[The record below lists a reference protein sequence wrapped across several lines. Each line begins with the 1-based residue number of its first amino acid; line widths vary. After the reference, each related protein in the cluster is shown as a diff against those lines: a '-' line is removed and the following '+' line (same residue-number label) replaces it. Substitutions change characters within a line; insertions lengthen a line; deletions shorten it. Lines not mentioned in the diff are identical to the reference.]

1 MPPISRPYCLH
12 LMPRINKCEPG
23 ANYVAFQARLN
34 IVFRTIFDGIEIPP
48 GHNFDKNDVVLLKLV
63 HLLITS
69 NDVTKIN
76 TFFTDLKTQTF
87 IRAIA
92 HAFELDQW
100 HDFQDASYA
109 RINKCGELGL
119 VKCIFPNTHAANIK
133 KGALMEILEETEDN
147 RANIRKGEE
156 QIDGSNNDPAKSFYD
171 AQYTIIDTMP
181 TYLKKIV
188 DTNLIELKTAAY
200 YIDSAPCAES
210 TDPNQYNTNQ
220 YKLNT
225 STEFFIVNCALA
237 FYQSFFISLNNF
249 VFTIYGMNSDD
260 SDIRYNTLKSFL
272 KRYIINIKYI
282 NPETG
287 VVISQYNYIAEGG
300 AKGHFTVPNVVKILV
315 CTGAKKAGQ
324 GQSKQDLPINGKDA
338 IENLIIWL
346 EGLTSDVPAIQNFL
360 VSFLTL
366 NKGFGDFVQMF
377 MCLYLFYIEITINI
391 PSETEEFIR
400 VVLVFLYNII
410 LATCDSHLT
419 YIALICK
426 CPFIIGG
433 LCNSRKIY
441 MDGKSRYLTKTF
453 KAVWNSYNK
462 IHIVTATDSIPE
474 IVPPIWDAKK
484 LKDCGCSGKSS
495 AVSTSM
501 SLTSISTFESNNK
514 GRIKFELDRLRAY
527 AILKLYEYLD
537 GTSNTS
543 NFELTIGTKIKLF
556 PGIHY
561 ELGNLFIINI
571 GDSIDA
577 FVSTLITDETLLNY
591 QTLYKTLSINV
602 DTIITSIAY
611 INFLYEM
618 FYGNRT
624 ILINIKS
631 SLRDRV
637 ELDIDLFEPFTL
649 ANFISGKSNPP
660 ERLPRMAINRFAIWA
675 YAIDHAIRS
684 KKWVGMN
691 IQSDQN
697 FNNFYD
703 YVIQTLELLK
713 ALDSYNVA
721 IDEYIYK
728 LTNFPN
734 LSMGNYRMIILSL
747 GEKLLPN
754 LQTIN
759 HGSTVMRDYIYSLN
773 LLSGGTLYDNAVL
786 IHKVLTQFFS
796 MYKEMIITEIA
807 DIYKT
812 YFENI
817 DVCLFFYYLPEQINQ
832 LELIMNNLNV
842 RRALTGQSK
851 DVNADEQLGICSV
864 AIKCFQKIIES
875 HKKIKSYQ
883 NYGGTAVPT
892 AAIQVDTPSG
902 TEDKCVNE
910 DEGDEDDD
918 EELVKPVTDFTPS
931 IDNLKTGA
939 AEEKMY
945 PSEAQVEKIKTQKA
959 AKSTVSSSRSGKRR
973 RTDDDTDNGDSK
985 QADKKVKN
993 GGGYYVSNENGQSL
1007 SLDFPHNKQLKFSV
1021 ANVEDDE
1028 HYYIDYIE
1036 LTESPS
1042 LLGRVQIVLD
1052 FSLSELIYSIK
1063 EQSIYDEDYKDPLH
1077 KMINSMYKL
1086 LAFTE
1091 FILYKNNPVQTESAE
1106 IITLTEFRYCIEQ
1119 ILNDY
1124 HTAYLNISSKDD
1136 MFIGIAQNS
1145 LVRLDYLLSIST
1157 IFLIKLTNIISRRCG
1172 GLLSSFHE
1180 ETKNFDTQLVSLFE
1194 SMILEVVNNYSED
1207 SYFEIRQ
1214 NNVDAGGFITIETL
1228 RNYENASKFL
1238 IFYLGYEI
1246 IKNTGNEIIEGIRR
1260 IKEILTNQQRMSG
1273 GIYKN
1278 KREKRAILYKKI
1290 QDVRENITGY
1300 VSKNTISRNISILK
1314 PSKQI
1319 EKPTKPSKQI
1329 EKSPKPSKQIE
1340 KSPKPSKQPE
1350 KLPKPSKQIE
1360 KSPKPSKQ
1368 PEKLPKPSKQPEQIK
1383 VTDNNNQNISKYKL
1397 RVEQFKNKKFSAYFE
1412 KKLKTYL
1419 NDKNIN
1425 IYKIGIMKM
1434 RGILKNIYKL
1444 D

>member
-1 MPPISRPYCLH
+1 MPLQRPHCLH
-12 LMPRINKCEPG
+12 QMHRINKCVSDEHY
-23 ANYVAFQARLN
+23 ADFQTRLN
-34 IVFRTIFDGIEIPP
+34 IVFRTIFDGREIPH
-48 GHNFDKNDVVLLKLV
+48 GHKINNDDVVLLNLV
-63 HLLITS
+63 HLLIQ
-69 NDVTKIN
+69 NDKEKIDV
-76 TFFTDLKTQTF
+76 FFKDFKTRTF
-87 IRAIA
+87 ISTIA

-109 RINKCGELGL
+109 RINKCGNFGL
-119 VKCIFPNTHAANIK
+119 VNCILPNTHAANIK
-133 KGALMEILEETEDN
+133 KDALMLILESNSDN
-147 RANIRKGEE
+147 NANIRKGEE

-220 YKLNT
+220 YNLNT

-260 SDIRYNTLKSFL
+260 SDIIYNTLKSFL

-287 VVISQYNYIAEGG
+287 VISQYNYIAEGG

-315 CTGAKKAGQ
+315 CTGAKKAEQ

-346 EGLTSDVPAIQNFL
+346 ESLTSDVPAIQNFL

-377 MCLYLFYIEITINI
+377 MCLYLFYIEITIDI
-391 PSETEEFIR
+391 PSETGDFR

-527 AILKLYEYLD
+527 AILKLYEPHPGGISY
-537 GTSNTS
+537 
-543 NFELTIGTKIKLF
+543 FELTIGTKIKLL
-556 PGIHY
+556 PDVHY
-561 ELGNLFIINI
+561 ETDNLFIITFV
-571 GDSIDA
+571 GSITTLDTA
-577 FVSTLITDETLLNY
+577 LITDETLLYY

-602 DTIITSIAY
+602 DAIITSIAY

-618 FYGNRT
+618 FYGNSI

-637 ELDIDLFEPFTL
+637 NLDIELFEPFT
-649 ANFISGKSNPP
+649 FETFKKSKKQSH

-675 YAIDHAIRS
+675 YAFDHAIGS

-691 IQSDQN
+691 IQSDQK

-734 LSMGNYRMIILSL
+734 NLDASEMTIFSL
-747 GEKLLPN
+747 GKLLTN
-754 LQTIN
+754 LQAS
-759 HGSTVMRDYIYSLN
+759 HYKSTAIRDYMYDLN
-773 LLSGGTLYDNAVL
+773 ISGGIIYDNKVL

-796 MYKEMIITEIA
+796 MYKGMIIAEIA
-807 DIYKT
+807 EIYNT
-812 YFENI
+812 YFVNI
-817 DVCLFFYYLPEQINQ
+817 DVCLFFNHLPEQIEQ
-832 LELIMNNLNV
+832 LELIMNELSH
-842 RRALTGQSK
+842 RRKVTGHSK
-851 DVNADEQLGICSV
+851 DGNADQQLGICSV

-875 HKKIKSYQ
+875 HKKIKSYK
-883 NYGGTAVPT
+883 NYGVTTAPT
-892 AAIQVDTPSG
+892 IAIQVDTPSG

-910 DEGDEDDD
+910 DEGDEDDE

-931 IDNLKTGA
+931 INKLKKDA
-939 AEEKMY
+939 IEEKMY
-945 PSEAQVEKIKTQKA
+945 PSEEQKGKIEKYKA
-959 AKSTVSSSRSGKRR
+959 TKSSVSSSRSGKRR
-973 RTDDDTDNGDSK
+973 FNDFDTDNDDNQNGE
-985 QADKKVKN
+985 QVVKKVKY

-1021 ANVEDDE
+1021 ANVENNV

-1091 FILYKNNPVQTESAE
+1091 FILYKNNPIQTESAE

-1119 ILNDY
+1119 ILNEY
-1124 HTAYLNISSKDD
+1124 HTAYLNISSSDD
-1136 MFIGIAQNS
+1136 MFKVIAKKS
-1145 LVRLDYLLSIST
+1145 LVKLDYLLSIST
-1157 IFLIKLTNIISRRCG
+1157 LFLIKLTNIISRRCG

-1180 ETKNFDTQLVSLFE
+1180 QTKNFDTQLVNLFE
-1194 SMILEVVNNYSED
+1194 SMILRVVNDYSD
-1207 SYFEIRQ
+1207 GSYFEILQ

-1260 IKEILTNQQRMSG
+1260 IKEILRNQGMSG

-1278 KREKRAILYKKI
+1278 KRGKRAILYKKI

-1300 VSKNTISRNISILK
+1300 ASKNTISRTISI
-1314 PSKQI
+1314 
-1319 EKPTKPSKQI
+1319 
-1329 EKSPKPSKQIE
+1329 PKPSKQIE

-1368 PEKLPKPSKQPEQIK
+1368 PEKLPKPSKQPEKLK

-1397 RVEQFKNKKFSAYFE
+1397 RVEQFKNKKISAYFE